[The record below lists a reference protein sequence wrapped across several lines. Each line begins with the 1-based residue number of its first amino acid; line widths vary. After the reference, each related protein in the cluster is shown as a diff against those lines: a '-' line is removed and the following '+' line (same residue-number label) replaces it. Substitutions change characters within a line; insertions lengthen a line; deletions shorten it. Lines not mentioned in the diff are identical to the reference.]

1 MPLGNQQLERLWRS
15 EWSMG
20 QYLLLGRGPKI
31 HSYNGSAH
39 AWLALHNFRLK
50 VSGELGIRDHGFL
63 NQRKK

>member
-1 MPLGNQQLERLWRS
+1 
-15 EWSMG
+15 MG